1 MPINVPRR
9 QNYTLPARPVLSLF
23 VTEYTRNTRDP
34 LPRREACS
42 RVSSPPRIPQRGI
55 LRSRFREL
63 AYENAKNVESNV
75 DRFIDGEPNHP
86 CQSSRRVNDRN
97 VRSSR
102 GHVMRG
108 EKKTASAIQFCEIA
122 YPRVAAVKAPTGRR
136 GRSGSRD
143 ALESDA
149 VSRRGSGRGRRVK

>member
-9 QNYTLPARPVLSLF
+9 QNYTSPARFSLF

-42 RVSSPPRIPQRGI
+42 RVSSPPSRIPQRGI
-55 LRSRFREL
+55 LHPRFREL
-63 AYENAKNVESNV
+63 VYENAKVVELNV

-86 CQSSRRVNDRN
+86 CQGSRRVNDRN

-108 EKKTASAIQFCEIA
+108 EKKTASVIQFCEIA

-149 VSRRGSGRGRRVK
+149 VSRRGSGRRGRRVK